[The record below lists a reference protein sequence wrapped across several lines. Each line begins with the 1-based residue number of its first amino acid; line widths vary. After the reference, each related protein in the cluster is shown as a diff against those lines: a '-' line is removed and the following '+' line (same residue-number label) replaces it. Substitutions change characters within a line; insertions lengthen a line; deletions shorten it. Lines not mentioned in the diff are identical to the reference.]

1 MSTED
6 LGNLAM
12 NLRHLRL
19 ARGWSQEQLAELA
32 GLNIRTIQR
41 VERGQNAGL
50 ETLKALA
57 AVFETSV
64 NQLKEQPAMSSN
76 SQALP
81 DTNPGQEQVTNKE
94 PQGDP
99 ANNREAQIA
108 RFKIKFIR
116 YLMVVAML
124 FAINLL
130 SSPQYIWAWWP
141 ALGWGIA
148 LALGWGDEFLLEPL
162 KAKAKK
168 ED

>member
-1 MSTED
+1 MSSED

-12 NLRHLRL
+12 NLRQLRL

-64 NQLKEQPAMSSN
+64 HQLQEPPLMSVNVQAMPDPESNQPRPIESS
-76 SQALP
+76 
-81 DTNPGQEQVTNKE
+81 
-94 PQGDP
+94 
-99 ANNREAQIA
+99 REVEIA
-108 RFKIKFIR
+108 RFKIKLLR
-116 YLMVVAML
+116 YALVVGML

-130 SSPQYIWAWWP
+130 SNPHYIWAWWP
-141 ALGWGIA
+141 AIGWG
-148 LALGWGDEFLLEPL
+148 LAIVIGGVDVFAIEPL
-162 KAKAKK
+162 KEKAKSNK
-168 ED
+168 E